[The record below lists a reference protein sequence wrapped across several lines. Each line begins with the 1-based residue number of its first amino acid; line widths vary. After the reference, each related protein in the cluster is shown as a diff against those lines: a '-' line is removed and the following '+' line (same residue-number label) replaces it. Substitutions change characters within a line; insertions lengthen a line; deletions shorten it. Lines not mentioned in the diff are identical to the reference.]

1 MVKVIVIL
9 SILVILWAG
18 VYFYSDA
25 QDRGIATT
33 VGAEQLTRP
42 SGSGVNDKT
51 NQGGGI
57 GGPRCNGP
65 CCGPREAA
73 PKAGCCP

>member
-1 MVKVIVIL
+1 MVKAIVIV

-18 VYFYSDA
+18 VYFYSDV
-25 QDRGIATT
+25 QGRGMATT
-33 VGAEQLTRP
+33 VGTEQSTRW
-42 SGSGVNDKT
+42 SGSGVNDKI

-65 CCGPREAA
+65 CCAPREAA
-73 PKAGCCP
+73 QKAGCCP